1 MKPRTRYVLEDLADD
16 SWRMFRII
24 SEFVEGFEELGR
36 IKKGVTIFGSARE
49 KESAPYYQAAVRTAE
64 LLASKGYTVITGGGG
79 GIMEAGNKGA
89 RNKKKMSV
97 GLNIELPFEQ
107 QPNPYADI
115 QIGFRYFFAR
125 KVMFLKYADAFVVFP
140 GGFGT
145 LDEMFE
151 AVTLVQTHKVKKFPI
166 VLFGSDYWNGLVDW
180 MKKKLLADKYIS
192 PEDMFVFKV
201 VDTPEAA
208 VKHILKNRVNHNGAK
223 KHEVKD

>member
-1 MKPRTRYVLEDLADD
+1 
-16 SWRMFRII
+16 
-24 SEFVEGFEELGR
+24 
-36 IKKGVTIFGSARE
+36 
-49 KESAPYYQAAVRTAE
+49 VRTAE